1 MFTLCFSP
9 AKCPPQA
16 EPHTE
21 EDIRDTLQPI
31 AQILQNS
38 GEYERAG
45 AVLREWIGVSS
56 EPTAARDAFCGL
68 LEASPSGLASLE
80 FASNSKGHWKKNVD
94 RRMFERVI
102 ALAVEDHRHAAVL
115 SINLSQMRIGGVCRL
130 P

>member
-1 MFTLCFSP
+1 M
-9 AKCPPQA
+9 
-16 EPHTE
+16 
-21 EDIRDTLQPI
+21 
-31 AQILQNS
+31 
-38 GEYERAG
+38 
-45 AVLREWIGVSS
+45 LREWIGVSS

-80 FASNSKGHWKKNVD
+80 FVSNSKGHWKKNVD